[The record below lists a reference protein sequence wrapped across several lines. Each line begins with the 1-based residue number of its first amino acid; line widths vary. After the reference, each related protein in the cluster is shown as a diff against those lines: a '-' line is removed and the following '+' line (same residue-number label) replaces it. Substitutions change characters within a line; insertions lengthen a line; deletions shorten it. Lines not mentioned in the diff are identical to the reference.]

1 MTEQMEAALQDAFC
15 VETESHQSSQIN
27 PVAIQDVLW
36 DKLRAENR
44 GSFPRWLQELC
55 ENHKST
61 WEANSKGGELNH
73 HQASYQEPLWI

>member
-1 MTEQMEAALQDAFC
+1 MTEQMEAALRGVFC
-15 VETESHQSSQIN
+15 VKTESHQNPQMN

-36 DKLRAENR
+36 EKLRAENR

-61 WEANSKGGELNH
+61 WEANSKGGEPNCY
-73 HQASYQEPLWI
+73 QADDKEV